1 MKRTTI
7 FLPESLERDLQGEAR
22 RTGKALASVVREALV
37 EYVVARQS
45 KKGSRK
51 LSFVACGA
59 GDRTDVAERHEEL
72 LWASPHDDSSPALS
86 RKTTRRK
93 AR

>member
-37 EYVVARQS
+37 EYVVSRQQ
-45 KKGSRK
+45 KGTRT

-59 GDRTDVAERHEEL
+59 GDRTDIAERHEEL
-72 LWASPHDDSSPALS
+72 LWPSPDQDASPASP
-86 RKTTRRK
+86 RKTVRRK